1 MQIDEVSNKID
12 REIQK
17 AMKKNEKNNQFL
29 ETQYGQLQE
38 AQMSIDH

>member
-17 AMKKNEKNNQFL
+17 AMKKHEKNNQFL
-29 ETQYGQLQE
+29 EQ
-38 AQMSIDH
+38 